1 VVKELIKGTEQEQV
15 CNEFINKMMFLNEID
30 RTATDVEKEG
40 VFTGRYVI
48 NPLNGDRVPLYLA
61 NYVLAEYGTGV
72 VMAVPAH
79 DQRDFEFARSII
91 CRLKL

>member
-1 VVKELIKGTEQEQV
+1 
-15 CNEFINKMMFLNEID
+15 MMFLNEID

-72 VMAVPAH
+72 VMAVLLMTRETLSL
-79 DQRDFEFARSII
+79 QRSII